1 MLEVVCVAIQLSLLR
16 EGAAE
21 DAKALFGGTQNPKGQ
36 GERWTGF
43 CGQLQ
48 SQVLLFSFQW
58 GHISVERSRDEP
70 AKEEVIV
77 PTHRSC

>member
-1 MLEVVCVAIQLSLLR
+1 MLEVVCVAMQLSLLP

-21 DAKALFGGTQNPKGQ
+21 DAKALIGGTQNPNGQ
-36 GERWTGF
+36 GERGTRF

-58 GHISVERSRDEP
+58 RHISVERSR
-70 AKEEVIV
+70 
-77 PTHRSC
+77 R